1 MPTTIFRCG
10 IRKRVASGLGSVSYL
25 ELPSD
30 QVADLN
36 RMDPHHFWKLEP
48 DPLESK
54 KLDLD
59 PLQSKNSES
68 FEAQY
73 MTVEGR
79 VWSWRLKMTPWRVSR
94 PVVAEF
100 HHFDEEQDPDP
111 H

>member
-1 MPTTIFRCG
+1 MRDKKKGG
-10 IRKRVASGLGSVSYL
+10 IRFRISVLSRVTKRPGCGSEPHGSASFLEAGTGS
-25 ELPSD
+25 
-30 QVADLN
+30 A
-36 RMDPHHFWKLEP
+36 
-48 DPLESK
+48 LESK

-59 PLQSKNSES
+59 PLQGKNSES
-68 FEAQY
+68 FEAQNR
-73 MTVEGR
+73 TVEGR